1 MVRVQR
7 RVTRGGEGSR
17 GVDGWQSSYRCVV
30 VFGPAAVASGK
41 EGTMPSCEKVENK
54 IRLVEGFDVTLR
66 HRDGSDVHSKK
77 ALPKQYPYKNMAKN
91 SWTVDHWKS
100 ERFRGYLA
108 GYEVDVKDN
117 SGKVKRGN
125 AKLANVRDTYSD

>member
-1 MVRVQR
+1 M
-7 RVTRGGEGSR
+7 S
-17 GVDGWQSSYRCVV
+17 
-30 VFGPAAVASGK
+30 
-41 EGTMPSCEKVENK
+41 SCEKVEGK
-54 IRLVEGFDVTLR
+54 IRRVEGFDVTIR

-77 ALPKQYPYKNMAKN
+77 DLPEQYPYKNMAKN
-91 SWTVDHWKS
+91 IWTVDQWKRN
-100 ERFRGYLA
+100 RFRHYLA